1 MEDVKV
7 ELRILATFLGD
18 SYCRTM
24 EPEQLALIVE
34 LVVMKMRALAE

>member
-7 ELRILATFLGD
+7 ELVNLATFLEDG
-18 SYCRTM
+18 YCRTM

-34 LVVMKMRALAE
+34 LTVMKMRALAE